1 MKRLLL
7 TMLAMTIV
15 LATAGA
21 ILANEITV
29 TGKLQKTVESGGW
42 LIVGKAKYLLI
53 NANKFQ
59 RETWFK
65 ESTDVEAT
73 GEAKDV
79 MTTYM
84 EGTPFEARTIRPT
97 EQGATR
103 STDERKV
110 TRVLVSGDWSSDVC
124 SSDLLSPVTGCPR
137 DTCIRRAT

>member
-7 TMLAMTIV
+7 TTLAMTFV
-15 LATAGA
+15 LAIAGA
-21 ILANEITV
+21 IHANEITV

-59 RETWFK
+59 REAWFK

-73 GEAKDV
+73 GETKDV

-84 EGTPFEARTIRPT
+84 EGTPFEARTVRPT
-97 EQGATR
+97 EQGATKP
-103 STDERKV
+103 TDDSRKV
-110 TRVLVSGDWSSDVC
+110 TRVMVSGDSVVQAQPDTAVLVISV
-124 SSDLLSPVTGCPR
+124 VTQ
-137 DTCIRRAT
+137 